1 MEIQN
6 VDALPTLDQAS
17 FPVLPDVPKG
27 KNLIVFNTPWKNA
40 EKEFAAAC
48 IVNACIVAGE
58 WQPVHVQQFVDR
70 MEANPLIAPF
80 IIQGVA
86 NALWTLVS
94 DGYVEEVRYMEE
106 NHFIPTKKLADAVLG
121 DPRYLR
127 TA

>member
-1 MEIQN
+1 MEITEVTTLPELNQS
-6 VDALPTLDQAS
+6 DFPALPA
-17 FPVLPDVPKG
+17 VPEG

-48 IVNACIVAGE
+48 IVNACIVAGK
-58 WQPVHVQQFVDR
+58 WQPVHGEQFIER

-86 NALWTLVS
+86 NALWSLVS
-94 DGYVEEVRYMEE
+94 DGYIEAVNCMKA

-121 DPRYLR
+121 NPQYLR
-127 TA
+127 IA